1 MHDVDQASCA
11 DCRFF
16 SLAYVDAQ
24 DDRRLRGWGGCTR
37 AGQATLP
44 AAGVSAALR
53 TAVLD
58 GDRQALRR
66 NVAGLYRSEPGDGCE
81 QFEEIV
87 AEAGAAGG
95 G

>member
-1 MHDVDQASCA
+1 MHDVDQTSCA

-16 SLAYVDAQ
+16 TLAYPDAQ
-24 DDRRLRGWGGCTR
+24 GDRRLRDWGGCTR

-44 AAGVSAALR
+44 PADVSAGLR
-53 TAVLD
+53 RAVLD

-81 QFEEIV
+81 QFEEVI